1 MSRSVLPTPARGAAA
16 VAGCIVLA
24 ALPGCVGL
32 GGNVKG
38 SFACRAP
45 DGICAPSA
53 VIDDRAL
60 AMMSGDPSF
69 SAGSDVSAPAVGQN
83 AAIRSASTQAVRGP
97 VAADARR
104 TGDRVMRIV
113 FPAYIDEQG
122 RLHEASAIHAVVAPG
137 EWQAIAAEASPARNA
152 LAAAP
157 QMQEH
162 ANASRTGDPSEP
174 EVDPHLP
181 GPDAVAAARRRGVN
195 PIAQIKADVQ
205 RRLAPSP
212 RRGAGHVPPAVEAR
226 TAVLTSAQAE
236 QGTGSVQD
244 GVVPSARGDNAPASV
259 RTSRSADASGVP
271 PSIDTVRAGSFPASV
286 PQDE

>member
-1 MSRSVLPTPARGAAA
+1 MSRGAIPAPAGRAAA

-32 GGNVKG
+32 GGNVKS

-69 SAGSDVSAPAVGQN
+69 SAEPVASAPTVAK
-83 AAIRSASTQAVRGP
+83 SASRQAVRGP
-97 VAADARR
+97 VAADAGR
-104 TGDRVMRIV
+104 TRDRVMRIV

-137 EWQAIAAEASPARNA
+137 EWQAVAAEASPARNA

-181 GPDAVAAARRRGVN
+181 DPDTVAAARRRGVN

-212 RRGAGHVPPAVEAR
+212 RRGAGRMPPASEAR
-226 TAVLTSAQAE
+226 TAVLTSPQGE
-236 QGTGSVQD
+236 QGTGAVQG
-244 GVVPSARGDNAPASV
+244 GVMPSAGGELAPASV
-259 RTSRSADASGVP
+259 PTSRSADMSGVP
-271 PSIDTVRAGSFPASV
+271 PSVDTVRAGSFPASV
-286 PQDE
+286 PEDE

>member
-1 MSRSVLPTPARGAAA
+1 MSRGAIPAPAGRAAA

-32 GGNVKG
+32 GGNVKS

-69 SAGSDVSAPAVGQN
+69 SAEPVASAPTVAK
-83 AAIRSASTQAVRGP
+83 SASRQAVRGP
-97 VAADARR
+97 VAADAGR
-104 TGDRVMRIV
+104 TRDRVMRIV

-137 EWQAIAAEASPARNA
+137 EWQAVAAEASPARNA

-157 QMQEH
+157 QMQER
-162 ANASRTGDPSEP
+162 ANAARTGNPSEL

-181 GPDAVAAARRRGVN
+181 HPDAVAAARRRGAD

-205 RRLAPSP
+205 RRLASPP
-212 RRGAGHVPPAVEAR
+212 RRGEGQAPSASDAR
-226 TAVLTSAQAE
+226 TTALTSSGGK
-236 QGTGSVQD
+236 QGTGPLHRA
-244 GVVPSARGDNAPASV
+244 GVPIVREKLVPGSRP
-259 RTSRSADASGVP
+259 TSRSADAPPVP
-271 PSIDTVRAGSFPASV
+271 SSIHTVRAGSFPASV
-286 PQDE
+286 PEDQ

>member
-1 MSRSVLPTPARGAAA
+1 MKS
-16 VAGCIVLA
+16 
-24 ALPGCVGL
+24 
-32 GGNVKG
+32 

-69 SAGSDVSAPAVGQN
+69 SAEPVASAPTVAK
-83 AAIRSASTQAVRGP
+83 SASRQAVRGP
-97 VAADARR
+97 VAADAGR
-104 TGDRVMRIV
+104 TRDRVMRIV

-137 EWQAIAAEASPARNA
+137 EWQAVAAEASPARNA

-157 QMQEH
+157 QMQER
-162 ANASRTGDPSEP
+162 ANAARTGNPSEL

-181 GPDAVAAARRRGVN
+181 HPDAVAAARRRGAD

-205 RRLAPSP
+205 RRLASPP
-212 RRGAGHVPPAVEAR
+212 RRGEGQAPSASDAR
-226 TAVLTSAQAE
+226 TTALTSSGGK
-236 QGTGSVQD
+236 QGTGPLHRA
-244 GVVPSARGDNAPASV
+244 GVPIVREKLVPGSRP
-259 RTSRSADASGVP
+259 TSRSADAPPVP
-271 PSIDTVRAGSFPASV
+271 SSIHTVRAESFPASV
-286 PQDE
+286 PEDQ